1 MLASAFPIHDPG
13 FWAASGLALAAL
25 VWVVRSLVPAS
36 WLPTWLPAWL
46 ARKPDGK
53 KATLTV
59 SAKKS
64 SQT

>member
-36 WLPTWLPAWL
+36 WLPAWL